1 MFCYG
6 VALQSSNMRR
16 LPTLAVLLFTGMTA
30 CAADASGT
38 WAMSLEAPQGSAD
51 ATLILKQDGENVTG
65 TYKGPRN
72 EAPAKGTLK
81 GDDLSLT
88 VSITAAGRG
97 SLTLVITAKVA
108 DDKMDGSLNFA
119 GQNVP
124 FKATKKP

>member
-1 MFCYG
+1 
-6 VALQSSNMRR
+6 MR
-16 LPTLAVLLFTGMTA
+16 LLLTLAAMVFAAVAA

-38 WAMSLEAPQGSAD
+38 WAMSLEAPQGSAE

-65 TYKGPRN
+65 NYKGPRN

-81 GDDLSLT
+81 GNELSLT
-88 VSITAAGRG
+88 VSIAARG
-97 SLTLVITAKVA
+97 QSLTIVITAEIA

-119 GQNVP
+119 GQTIP

>member
-1 MFCYG
+1 
-6 VALQSSNMRR
+6 MRL
-16 LPTLAVLLFTGMTA
+16 LPTLAALLFAAMAA

-38 WAMSLEAPQGSAD
+38 WAMSLEAPQGSTE

-81 GDDLSLT
+81 GTELSLT
-88 VSITAAGRG
+88 VSIVAAGG
-97 SLTLVITAKVA
+97 QSLTLVITAKVA

-119 GQNVP
+119 GQTVP